1 MKVKFGA
8 GLLNILPPEMF
19 VVEDEPLVGAAR
31 FRAGQAAPPKKKD
44 TRSPSKE
51 RKFSYFSKVSELGL
65 SQLFAEIIEDEV
77 AEFRFDANK
86 VTGRWL
92 PPAEGLPIIAAARKL
107 GGELPYSAIPKGFDP
122 DFCFPAYL
130 HHKGQTVTL
139 PELTAPCYTMGSRMG
154 LQTLQRGMAEVPSMD
169 RDFVNELLET
179 VRQCLAHRMIFWLWF
194 E

>member
-19 VVEDEPLVGAAR
+19 VVEEQPMVGSAR
-31 FRAGQAAPPKKKD
+31 FRAGQAAPPKKKGA
-44 TRSPSKE
+44 RSPSKE
-51 RKFSYFSKVSELGL
+51 RKFNYLQKVGELGL
-65 SQLFAEIIEDEV
+65 SQLFIEIIEDE
-77 AEFRFDANK
+77 ATEFRFDGK
-86 VTGRWL
+86 VTARWM
-92 PPAEGLPIIAAARKL
+92 PPEEGLPIIAATRKL

-130 HHKGQTVTL
+130 HPKGQTVTL
-139 PELTAPCYTMGSRMG
+139 PELTTPCYTMGSRMG

-169 RDFVNELLET
+169 RDFVNELVEA
-179 VRQCLAHRMIFWLWF
+179 VRQCLAHRLIFWLWF